1 MSMPS
6 DSTGDARTDIL
17 IVGGGTGGCA
27 AALAAT
33 SLGKRVVLAEVTD
46 WIGGQLT
53 AQAVPPDEH
62 RWIESFGC
70 TGRYR
75 RYRDLVRDYYKRHY
89 PLTDAARADPYLNPG
104 NGFVSRLCH
113 EPRVGLAVLEQMMDA
128 PRAEGLLDL
137 RLNRKPIACETHGD
151 RVRAVTLL
159 NTESG
164 AQETVEAAYI
174 LDATELGDLLPLAG
188 VEYVTGFESRRETG
202 EPHALPGAPEP
213 DNVQSITWSFAAGY
227 DPDGDHTIERPEQ
240 YDRWRDYHP
249 DLTPPWQGALFTW
262 DILRHEGGASWVQH
276 RTLFPGDA
284 ENPDDSMWLQRRIIS
299 KDHFGPGAGPHE
311 VTMVNAWQN
320 DYFVHS
326 IIDKPEE
333 EVAQYLEEARQLS
346 LSWLY
351 WLQTESPR
359 PDGGVGWTG
368 LYLRPDVVGT
378 EDGLAKHP
386 YIRESRRIKA
396 EFTVTETHISP
407 RSDTDVVAEG
417 FFDTVGV
424 GLYHT
429 DLHPSTGGNNGI
441 HDLVTLPFQVPLGV
455 LLPVRVENL
464 LPACKNVGTTHI
476 SNGAYRLHPVEW
488 NIGESSGLLAA
499 FCLDKQVTPRAVRSK
514 QPLLREFQDLCR
526 AQRIELEWPTLGP
539 EDRPAAFDQRVL
551 GNLPAGSK
559 P

>member
-1 MSMPS
+1 M
-6 DSTGDARTDIL
+6 
-17 IVGGGTGGCA
+17 A
-27 AALAAT
+27 ASA
-33 SLGKRVVLAEVTD
+33 
-46 WIGGQLT
+46 
-53 AQAVPPDEH
+53 
-62 RWIESFGC
+62 
-70 TGRYR
+70 GR
-75 RYRDLVRDYYKRHY
+75 
-89 PLTDAARADPYLNPG
+89 G
-104 NGFVSRLCH
+104 
-113 EPRVGLAVLEQMMDA
+113 
-128 PRAEGLLDL
+128 
-137 RLNRKPIACETHGD
+137 
-151 RVRAVTLL
+151 
-159 NTESG
+159 
-164 AQETVEAAYI
+164 
-174 LDATELGDLLPLAG
+174 
-188 VEYVTGFESRRETG
+188 
-202 EPHALPGAPEP
+202 
-213 DNVQSITWSFAAGY
+213 SI
-227 DPDGDHTIERPEQ
+227 
-240 YDRWRDYHP
+240 
-249 DLTPPWQGALFTW
+249 
-262 DILRHEGGASWVQH
+262 
-276 RTLFPGDA
+276 
-284 ENPDDSMWLQRRIIS
+284 
-299 KDHFGPGAGPHE
+299 FGP
-311 VTMVNAWQN
+311 
-320 DYFVHS
+320 S
-326 IIDKPEE
+326 
-333 EVAQYLEEARQLS
+333 
-346 LSWLY
+346 
-351 WLQTESPR
+351 
-359 PDGGVGWTG
+359 
-368 LYLRPDVVGT
+368 VVGT